1 MNVLLI
7 FILVLPT
14 AGKTAIG
21 TSTISV
27 VFAAAR
33 GDIKQGSIVMSQY
46 DNPIYDE
53 ARRWIQRKHERGISG
68 EDLRCACKSTDEALD
83 RFLHTR
89 RTEDD
94 WPLFS
99 IDAWKELVTEME
111 EYENKQH
118 DFIFHGHDGALF
130 DESQDNNLQI
140 PENERSCWQLYKK
153 SLGWKPESIQDLE
166 EATIGILRR
175 MNIDTSNTGPI
186 KGLVI
191 GHVQSGK
198 TANMEALMAMAADH
212 GWNMFIV
219 LSGSIESLRLQ
230 TLRRMQ
236 KDLNQEGNLIWRGV
250 EHPSRRSQY
259 GERTQDF
266 NFKPG
271 SPMRYFTVC
280 LKNTSRL
287 KKLIDWIHAD
297 RASHDQMKILLIDD
311 EADQAS
317 ISNTAVEYQKEQRE
331 RKGINKL
338 IVHLVE
344 DTHYKEDRTCGKA
357 GSMNYVMYT
366 ATPYAN
372 FLNESTA
379 DSLYPRNFIW
389 TLKTS
394 NEYIGPNQ
402 IFGFND
408 PEKSDGLDIKRWIPD
423 DDLNRIAALYDGS
436 GSEIPESMK
445 DAICWFV
452 CAVAVMRNWHY
463 KKPISMLVHTSQKQA
478 NHDAVANAI
487 SKWIDTSINDNTFT
501 NRCRLVYEA
510 ETIRLSRQEWCRQF
524 SDYGIPENEI
534 HDYPEFDEILPE
546 IRFLISQNISH
557 IKLSESGD
565 LEYRRSLHLVI
576 DNCSKNGTNNENE
589 YVRLAYPDPDI
600 VPYPSPAPAFI
611 IVGGSTLSRG
621 LTIEGL
627 VSTFFLRASC
637 QADTLMQMGRWFGYR
652 KGYELLPRIWMT
664 QDTIA
669 KFRFLSE
676 LEVDLR
682 EDLKKYM
689 LSEVRPVDY
698 GPRLL
703 CSPKVSW
710 LKLTSKRHSVNAKVA
725 EMDFS
730 GARPQTVIFERNN
743 DTQRRNIKVT
753 ENFIGHLGTPCIS
766 ADGTGL
772 FWKNVSLTL
781 IMEQLLIDRF
791 SFSPRSRV
799 FNEIGAFCDWIRQLS
814 RDHLLGEWSVIVAG
828 TDEVRSGV
836 SVPEDSHHWIVSGY
850 QLKKVNRSRRRPSG
864 DIDADIDIGALRAL
878 KDLVAD
884 VDQTFIPDES
894 LTKQEQVDAI
904 RKTAGVENIPM
915 LIIYRIDKDSKPTRN
930 IAGRAM
936 LNMECDIIGLQ
947 ICIPGDQIN
956 SKFCKRLTIQLPQKD
971 KEEEVE
977 DTE

>member
-1 MNVLLI
+1 
-7 FILVLPT
+7 
-14 AGKTAIG
+14 
-21 TSTISV
+21 
-27 VFAAAR
+27 
-33 GDIKQGSIVMSQY
+33 MSQY
-46 DNPIYDE
+46 NSPIYDE
-53 ARRWIQRKHERGISG
+53 TRRWIQKKSERGISWA
-68 EDLRCACKSTDEALD
+68 DLRYACKSTDSALGE
-83 RFLHTR
+83 FLRTR
-89 RTEDD
+89 RIEDD
-94 WPLFS
+94 WPPFS
-99 IDAWKELVTEME
+99 TDAWKELVTEME
-111 EYENKQH
+111 EYENKQR

-130 DESQDNNLQI
+130 DENQDNNLQV

-175 MNIDTSNTGPI
+175 LNIDTSNTGPI

-219 LSGSIESLRLQ
+219 LSGTIESLRLQ

-250 EHPSRRSQY
+250 EHPSKRSQY

-266 NFKPG
+266 NFRPG
-271 SPMRYFTVC
+271 SQMRYFTVC

-297 RASHDQMKILLIDD
+297 RTSHDLMKILLIDD

-317 ISNTAVEYQKEQRE
+317 ISNTAVEYQREQRE

-344 DTHYKEDRTCGKA
+344 DTHYKKDRTCGKA
-357 GSMNYVMYT
+357 GAMNYVMYT

-372 FLNESTA
+372 FLNESTV

-389 TLKTS
+389 TLKTP

-408 PEKSDGLDIKRWIPD
+408 PGKPDGLDIKRWIPD
-423 DDLNRIAALYDGS
+423 EDLDQIAALYDGS

-452 CAVAVMRNWHY
+452 CAVAVMRNWQY

-487 SKWIDTSINDNTFT
+487 SCWIGNSVKSNTFI
-501 NRCRLVYEA
+501 NRCRLVYEV
-510 ETIRLSRQEWCRQF
+510 ETTRLPKHEWCSQF
-524 SDYGIPENEI
+524 SDYGIPESEI
-534 HDYPEFDEILPE
+534 HDYPQFDDILPE
-546 IRFLISQNISH
+546 ISLLISEKISH

-576 DNCSKNGTNNENE
+576 DNCSKNRTTSENE
-589 YVRLAYPDPDI
+589 HIRLAYPDPDI
-600 VPYPSPAPAFI
+600 IPYPSPAPAFI

-652 KGYELLPRIWMT
+652 RNYELLPRIWMT
-664 QDTIA
+664 LDTIA

-689 LSEVRPVDY
+689 RSEITPIEY
-698 GPRLL
+698 GPRIL

-710 LKLTSKRHSVNAKVA
+710 LKLTSKRHSVNAKAA

-730 GARPQTVIFERNN
+730 GARPQTVIFEKNSH
-743 DTQRRNIKVT
+743 TQRRNIEIA
-753 ENFIGHLGTPCIS
+753 ENFIKCLGTPNVS
-766 ADGTGL
+766 ADNTGL
-772 FWKNVSLTL
+772 FWKNVSLQL
-781 IMEQLLIDRF
+781 IMEQLLINQF

-799 FNEIGAFCDWIRQLS
+799 FNEIGAFCDWIKQLS
-814 RDHLLGEWSVIVAG
+814 KDHLLGEWSVVVAG
-828 TDEVRSGV
+828 TDEVRAGV
-836 SVPEDSHHWIVSGY
+836 SEPEDSHHWVISGY
-850 QLKKVNRSRRRPSG
+850 QLKKVNRSRRRPLG

-884 VDQTFIPDES
+884 VDKASIPVEP

-904 RKTAGVENIPM
+904 RKAAGVESIPM
-915 LIIYRIDKDSKPTRN
+915 LIIYRIDKDSKPLRN
-930 IAGRAM
+930 SAERTT
-936 LNMECDIIGLQ
+936 LDMECDIIGLQ

-956 SKFCKRLTIQLPQKD
+956 SKFCKRLTIQIPQRD
-971 KEEEVE
+971 REEEVE
-977 DTE
+977 DAE

>member
-1 MNVLLI
+1 
-7 FILVLPT
+7 
-14 AGKTAIG
+14 
-21 TSTISV
+21 
-27 VFAAAR
+27 
-33 GDIKQGSIVMSQY
+33 MSQY
-46 DNPIYDE
+46 NSPIYDE
-53 ARRWIQRKHERGISG
+53 TRRWIQKKRERGISWA
-68 EDLRCACKSTDEALD
+68 DLRYACKSTDSALGE
-83 RFLHTR
+83 FLRTR
-89 RTEDD
+89 QIEDD
-94 WPLFS
+94 WPPFS
-99 IDAWKELVTEME
+99 TDAWKELVTEME
-111 EYENKQH
+111 EYESKQR

-130 DESQDNNLQI
+130 DENQDNNLQV

-175 MNIDTSNTGPI
+175 LNIDTSNTGPI

-219 LSGSIESLRLQ
+219 LSGTIESLRLQ

-250 EHPSRRSQY
+250 EHPSKRSQY

-266 NFKPG
+266 NFRPG
-271 SPMRYFTVC
+271 SQMRYFTVC

-297 RASHDQMKILLIDD
+297 RTSHDLMKILLIDD

-317 ISNTAVEYQKEQRE
+317 ISNTAVEYQREQRE

-357 GSMNYVMYT
+357 GAMNYVMYT

-372 FLNESTA
+372 FLNESTV

-389 TLKTS
+389 TLKTP

-408 PEKSDGLDIKRWIPD
+408 PGKPDGLDIKRWIPD
-423 DDLNRIAALYDGS
+423 EDLDQIAALYDGS

-452 CAVAVMRNWHY
+452 CAVAVMRNWQY

-487 SKWIDTSINDNTFT
+487 SCWIGNSVKSNTFI
-501 NRCRLVYEA
+501 NRCRLVYEV
-510 ETIRLSRQEWCRQF
+510 ETTRLPKHEWCSQF
-524 SDYGIPENEI
+524 SDYGIPESEI
-534 HDYPEFDEILPE
+534 HDYPQFDDILPE
-546 IRFLISQNISH
+546 ISLLISEKISH

-576 DNCSKNGTNNENE
+576 DNCSKNRTTSENE
-589 YVRLAYPDPDI
+589 HIRLAYPDPDI
-600 VPYPSPAPAFI
+600 IPYPSPAPAFI

-652 KGYELLPRIWMT
+652 RNYELLPRIWMT
-664 QDTIA
+664 LDTIA

-689 LSEVRPVDY
+689 RSEITPIEY
-698 GPRLL
+698 GPRIL

-710 LKLTSKRHSVNAKVA
+710 LKLTSKRHSVNAKAA

-730 GARPQTVIFERNN
+730 GARPQTVIFEKNSH
-743 DTQRRNIKVT
+743 TQRRNIEIA
-753 ENFIGHLGTPCIS
+753 ENFIKCLGTPNVS
-766 ADGTGL
+766 ADNTGL
-772 FWKNVSLTL
+772 FWKNVSLQL
-781 IMEQLLIDRF
+781 IMEQLLINQF

-799 FNEIGAFCDWIRQLS
+799 FNEIGAFCDWIKQLS
-814 RDHLLGEWSVIVAG
+814 KDHLLGEWSVVVAG
-828 TDEVRSGV
+828 TDEVRAGV
-836 SVPEDSHHWIVSGY
+836 SEPEDSHHWVISGY
-850 QLKKVNRSRRRPSG
+850 QLKKVNRSRRGPLG

-884 VDQTFIPDES
+884 VDKASIPVEP

-904 RKTAGVENIPM
+904 RKAAGVESIPM
-915 LIIYRIDKDSKPTRN
+915 LIIYRIDKDSKPLRN
-930 IAGRAM
+930 SAERTT
-936 LNMECDIIGLQ
+936 LDMECDIIGLQ

-956 SKFCKRLTIQLPQKD
+956 SKFCKRLTIQIPQRD
-971 KEEEVE
+971 REEEVE
-977 DTE
+977 DAE

>member
-1 MNVLLI
+1 
-7 FILVLPT
+7 
-14 AGKTAIG
+14 
-21 TSTISV
+21 
-27 VFAAAR
+27 
-33 GDIKQGSIVMSQY
+33 MSQY
-46 DNPIYDE
+46 NSPIYDE
-53 ARRWIQRKHERGISG
+53 TRRWIQKKRERGISWA
-68 EDLRCACKSTDEALD
+68 DLRYACKSTDSALGE
-83 RFLHTR
+83 FLCAR
-89 RTEDD
+89 QIEDD
-94 WPLFS
+94 WPPFS
-99 IDAWKELVTEME
+99 TDAWKELVAEME
-111 EYENKQH
+111 EYESKQC

-130 DESQDNNLQI
+130 DENQDNNLQV

-175 MNIDTSNTGPI
+175 LNIDTSNTGPI

-219 LSGSIESLRLQ
+219 LSGTIESLRLQ

-250 EHPSRRSQY
+250 EHPSKRSQY

-266 NFKPG
+266 NFRPG
-271 SPMRYFTVC
+271 SQMRYFTVC

-297 RASHDQMKILLIDD
+297 RTSHDLMKILLIDD

-317 ISNTAVEYQKEQRE
+317 ISNTAVEYQREQRE

-357 GSMNYVMYT
+357 GAMNYVMYT

-372 FLNESTA
+372 FLNESTV

-389 TLKTS
+389 TLKTP

-408 PEKSDGLDIKRWIPD
+408 PGKPDGLDIKRWIPD
-423 DDLNRIAALYDGS
+423 EDLDQISALYDGS

-452 CAVAVMRNWHY
+452 CAVAVMRNWQY

-487 SKWIDTSINDNTFT
+487 SCWIGNSAKSNTFI
-501 NRCRLVYEA
+501 NRCRLVYEM
-510 ETIRLSRQEWCRQF
+510 ETTRLPKHEWCSQF
-524 SDYGIPENEI
+524 SDYGIPESEI
-534 HDYPEFDEILPE
+534 HDYPQFDDILPE
-546 IRFLISQNISH
+546 IRLLISEKISH

-576 DNCSKNGTNNENE
+576 DNCSKNRTTSENE
-589 YVRLAYPDPDI
+589 HIRLAYPDPDI
-600 VPYPSPAPAFI
+600 IPYPSPAPAFI

-652 KGYELLPRIWMT
+652 RNYELLPRIWMT
-664 QDTIA
+664 LDTIA

-689 LSEVRPVDY
+689 RSEIIPIEY
-698 GPRLL
+698 GPRIL

-710 LKLTSKRHSVNAKVA
+710 LKLTSKRHSVNAKAA

-730 GARPQTVIFERNN
+730 GARPQTVIFEKNSH
-743 DTQRRNIKVT
+743 TQRRNIEIA
-753 ENFIGHLGTPCIS
+753 ENFIKCLGTPNVS
-766 ADGTGL
+766 ADNTGL
-772 FWKNVSLTL
+772 FWKNVSLQL
-781 IMEQLLIDRF
+781 IMEQLLINQF

-799 FNEIGAFCDWIRQLS
+799 FNEIGAFCDWIKQLS
-814 RDHLLGEWSVIVAG
+814 KDHLLGEWSVVVAG
-828 TDEVRSGV
+828 TDEVRAGV
-836 SVPEDSHHWIVSGY
+836 SEPEDSHHWVISGY
-850 QLKKVNRSRRRPSG
+850 QLKKVNRSRRRPLG

-884 VDQTFIPDES
+884 VDKTSIPVEP

-904 RKTAGVENIPM
+904 RKAAGVESIPM
-915 LIIYRIDKDSKPTRN
+915 LIIYRIDKDSKPLRN
-930 IAGRAM
+930 SAERTT
-936 LNMECDIIGLQ
+936 LDMECDIIGLQ

-956 SKFCKRLTIQLPQKD
+956 SKFCKRLTIQIPQRD
-971 KEEEVE
+971 REEEVE
-977 DTE
+977 DAE